1 MQVDRVVAE
10 LPLCVEQLDVGTPAS
25 VAAAR
30 LQLDR
35 YLPLRLNVAHAGGG
49 CSFNFNLAGTTRVVS
64 FFAQAQCAQCAKA
77 REYRAGRHKPKP
89 LPYPCRL
96 AALQSLVLRA
106 GFYQELTG
114 LPASLQSLRLHRNV
128 VYVRLLGVF
137 STCAPTLLCPA
148 KRHTLHLWI
157 NYCRVV
163 HTRSWQLN

>member
-35 YLPLRLNVAHAGGG
+35 YIPLRLNVAHAAGG
-49 CSFNFNLAGTTRVVS
+49 CSFNFNLAGITRVVPFLHMRNVPRLGKNGLADTDRS
-64 FFAQAQCAQCAKA
+64 L
-77 REYRAGRHKPKP
+77 
-89 LPYPCRL
+89 LPYPRRL

-128 VYVRLLGVF
+128 VYVRLLGAF
-137 STCAPTLLCPA
+137 AKCAPTLFCLS
-148 KRHTLHLWI
+148 KRHTLHLRI
-157 NYCRVV
+157 NYCRWL
-163 HTRSWQLN
+163 HGWCIQDLGS